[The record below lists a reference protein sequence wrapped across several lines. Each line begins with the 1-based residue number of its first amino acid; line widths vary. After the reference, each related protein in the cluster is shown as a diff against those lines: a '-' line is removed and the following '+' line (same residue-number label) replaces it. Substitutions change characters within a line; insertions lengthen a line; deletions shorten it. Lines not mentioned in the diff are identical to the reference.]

1 MEGMMNV
8 AVYDGIQK
16 VHMEQ
21 RPIPQITENDV
32 LVKVLRAGICGSDT
46 GAYLH
51 GGMYYG
57 IMEGCEFG
65 HEMVGKVVE
74 KGANVA
80 DDINVGDIVFV
91 DPTKCKNAG
100 IVMGDMAG
108 AFSEYVNVETAK
120 QGVNVY
126 KLADDIDL
134 DTAAI
139 TEPLSVGTQGA
150 VCMNPTEKDN
160 IVVLGA
166 GAIGLSAAAG
176 LIARGLKNVVVVDR
190 DANRLA
196 KAAELGAMTINT
208 TECVLRDKLCET
220 FGCIEMMPGS
230 KTPIVNIYVD
240 CAGAP
245 ALLEECFS
253 YSFVGTK
260 YIVVSVYFG
269 NVTLAGSTFM
279 MASPVVTS
287 SVGYTHDTIL
297 EVIDHITNNKTAI
310 KTMVT
315 KKFAHKDFPEA
326 IATAAS
332 GSDIKVVIDYE
343 M

>member
-1 MEGMMNV
+1 MEGTMRV
-8 AVYDGIQK
+8 AIFDGVQK
-16 VHMEQ
+16 VHMEE
-21 RPIPQITENDV
+21 RPIPRLTADDV
-32 LVKVLRAGICGSDT
+32 LVKILRAGICGSDT

-57 IMEGCEFG
+57 IADGGEFG

-80 DDINVGDIVFV
+80 DDISVGDIVFV

-100 IVMGDMAG
+100 LRVADMAG
-108 AFSEYVNVETAK
+108 AFSEYVNVEHAQ

-126 KLADDIDL
+126 TLDPNIDL
-134 DTAAI
+134 DAAAI

-150 VCMNPTEKDN
+150 VCLNPKETDN

-166 GAIGLSAAAG
+166 GAIGLSSAAG
-176 LIARGLKNVVVVDR
+176 LIARGIKNVVVVDR

-196 KAAELGAMTINT
+196 KAAELGAMTVNT
-208 TECVLRDKLCET
+208 TECVLRDKLCEI
-220 FGCIEMMPGS
+220 FGGVEFMPGS
-230 KTPIVNIYVD
+230 KNPMVTTYID
-240 CAGAP
+240 AAGSP
-245 ALLEECFS
+245 ALFEECFS
-253 YSFVGTK
+253 YPFIGTQ
-260 YIVVSVYFG
+260 YVIVSVYFG
-269 NVTLAGSTFM
+269 TVTLAGPSFM
-279 MASPVVTS
+279 LAHPVITS
-287 SVGYTHDTIL
+287 SVGYTHETIL
-297 EVIDHITNNKTAI
+297 EVIDHITNMKTPV

-332 GSDIKVVIDYE
+332 GSEIKVVIDYE
-343 M
+343 L